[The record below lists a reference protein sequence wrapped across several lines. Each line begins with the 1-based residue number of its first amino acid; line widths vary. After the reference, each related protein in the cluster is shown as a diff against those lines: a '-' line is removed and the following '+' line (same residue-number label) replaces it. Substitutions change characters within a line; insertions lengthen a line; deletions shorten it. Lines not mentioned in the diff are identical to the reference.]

1 MNYLDIFDSAEVWI
15 KYVHFLNK
23 KYYKNDFLEIGAGI
37 GSFTDKYKRNIKN
50 IFLTEIDKNNLN
62 ILKKKYQND
71 TNVTILESEVTKISQ
86 KFNTICHFNVLEHVK
101 EDKEE
106 IINCLN
112 KINKDGYLIILAP
125 AHNELYGNLDRE
137 VGHYRRYK
145 KSFFKDL
152 NLSDGKIV
160 ELKYMDC
167 MGYILYYM
175 NKLIYKNETYPSSL
189 KIFIWDKIFTPIT
202 ILLDFLTAYRFGKNI
217 LCVIKKIEHN

>member
-1 MNYLDIFDSAEVWI
+1 MNYLDIFDNAKVWI
-15 KYVHFLNK
+15 KYVHILNK

-37 GSFTDKYKRNIKN
+37 GSFTDQYKKNIQN

-62 ILKKKYQND
+62 ILKKKYMND
-71 TNVTILESEVTKISQ
+71 SNVTVVEGEINKIEQ
-86 KFNTICHFNVLEHVK
+86 RFNTICHFNVLEHIK

-112 KINKDGYLIILAP
+112 KINKNGYLVILVP
-125 AHNELYGNLDRE
+125 AHNKLYSNLDKD
-137 VGHYRRYK
+137 VGHYRRYD
-145 KSFFKDL
+145 KSFFYNL
-152 NLSDGKIV
+152 NIFNGKIV

-175 NKLIYKNETYPSSL
+175 NKLIYKNEVYPSNF

-202 ILLDFLTAYRFGKNI
+202 IMLDFLTRYKFGKNI
-217 LCVIKKIEHN
+217 LCVIKKTE

>member
-1 MNYLDIFDSAEVWI
+1 MNYLDIFDNAKVWI
-15 KYVHFLNK
+15 KYVHILNK

-37 GSFTDKYKRNIKN
+37 GSFTDQYKKNIRN

-62 ILKKKYQND
+62 ILKKKYMND
-71 TNVTILESEVTKISQ
+71 SNVTVVEGEINKIEQ
-86 KFNTICHFNVLEHVK
+86 RFNTICHFNVLEHIK

-112 KINKDGYLIILAP
+112 KINKNGYLVILVP
-125 AHNELYGNLDRE
+125 AHNKLYSNLDKD
-137 VGHYRRYK
+137 VGHYRRYD
-145 KSFFKDL
+145 KSFFYNL
-152 NLSDGKIV
+152 NIFNGKIV

-175 NKLIYKNETYPSSL
+175 NKLIYKNEVYPSNF

-202 ILLDFLTAYRFGKNI
+202 IILDFLTRYKFGKNI
-217 LCVIKKIEHN
+217 LCVIKKTE

>member
-37 GSFTDKYKRNIKN
+37 GSFTDRYKRNIKN

-71 TNVTILESEVTKISQ
+71 TNVTILASEVVKISQ
-86 KFNTICHFNVLEHVK
+86 KFNTICHFNVLEHLK

-112 KINKDGYLIILAP
+112 IINKDGYLVILAP

-175 NKLIYKNETYPSSL
+175 NKLTYKNETYPSSL
-189 KIFIWDKIFTPIT
+189 KIFIWDKIFTSIT
-202 ILLDFLTAYRFGKNI
+202 ILLDFLTAYRFGKNV

>member
-1 MNYLDIFDSAEVWI
+1 MNYLDIFDSANVWI
-15 KYVHFLNK
+15 KYVHFLNR
-23 KYYKNDFLEIGAGI
+23 KYYKNNFLEIGAGI

-71 TNVTILESEVTKISQ
+71 TNVTILENKVTKISQ

-112 KINKDGYLIILAP
+112 KINKDGYLVILAP

-202 ILLDFLTAYRFGKNI
+202 ILLDFLTAYRFGKNV

>member
-1 MNYLDIFDSAEVWI
+1 MNYLDIFDSANVWI
-15 KYVHFLNK
+15 KYVHFLNS

-71 TNVTILESEVTKISQ
+71 TNVTILESKVAKISQ

-202 ILLDFLTAYRFGKNI
+202 ILLDFLTAYRFGKNV

>member
-1 MNYLDIFDSAEVWI
+1 MNYLDIFDSANVWI
-15 KYVHFLNK
+15 KYVHFLNR
-23 KYYKNDFLEIGAGI
+23 KYYKNNFLEIGAGI

-137 VGHYRRYK
+137 VGHYRRYQ
-145 KSFFKDL
+145 KSFFKNL

-202 ILLDFLTAYRFGKNI
+202 ILLDFLTAYRFGKNV

>member
-15 KYVHFLNK
+15 KYVHFLNR

-37 GSFTDKYKRNIKN
+37 GSFADKYKRNIKN

-112 KINKDGYLIILAP
+112 KINKDGYLVILAP

-145 KSFFKDL
+145 KSFFKHL

-202 ILLDFLTAYRFGKNI
+202 ILLDFLTAYRFGKNV

>member
-1 MNYLDIFDSAEVWI
+1 MNYLDIFDSANVWI
-15 KYVHFLNK
+15 KYVHFLNR

-202 ILLDFLTAYRFGKNI
+202 ILLDFLTAYRFGKNV

>member
-1 MNYLDIFDSAEVWI
+1 MNYLDIFDSANVWI
-15 KYVHFLNK
+15 KYVHFLNR
-23 KYYKNDFLEIGAGI
+23 KYYKNNFLEIGAGI

-145 KSFFKDL
+145 KSFFKHL

-202 ILLDFLTAYRFGKNI
+202 ILLDFLTAYRFGKNV

>member
-1 MNYLDIFDSAEVWI
+1 MNYLDIFDSANVWI
-15 KYVHFLNK
+15 KYVHFLNS

-71 TNVTILESEVTKISQ
+71 TNVTILEDEVSNISQ

-112 KINKDGYLIILAP
+112 RINKDGHLIILAP

-202 ILLDFLTAYRFGKNI
+202 ILLDFLTAYRFGKNV

>member
-1 MNYLDIFDSAEVWI
+1 MNYLDIFDSANVWI
-15 KYVHFLNK
+15 KYVHFLNR
-23 KYYKNDFLEIGAGI
+23 KYYKNNFLEIGAGI

-101 EDKEE
+101 KDKEE

-112 KINKDGYLIILAP
+112 KINKDGYLVILAP

-145 KSFFKDL
+145 KSFFKHL

-202 ILLDFLTAYRFGKNI
+202 ILLDFLTAYRFGKNV

>member
-1 MNYLDIFDSAEVWI
+1 MNYLDIFDNAKVWI
-15 KYVHFLNK
+15 KYVHILNK

-37 GSFTDKYKRNIKN
+37 GSFTDQYKKNIQN

-62 ILKKKYQND
+62 ILKKKYMND
-71 TNVTILESEVTKISQ
+71 SNVTVVEGEINKIEQ
-86 KFNTICHFNVLEHVK
+86 RFNTICHFNVLEHIK

-112 KINKDGYLIILAP
+112 KINKNGYLVILVP
-125 AHNELYGNLDRE
+125 AHNKLYSNLDKD
-137 VGHYRRYK
+137 VGHYRRYD
-145 KSFFKDL
+145 KSFFYNL
-152 NLSDGKIV
+152 NIFNGKIV

-175 NKLIYKNETYPSSL
+175 NKLIYKNEVYPSNF

-202 ILLDFLTAYRFGKNI
+202 IILDFLTRYKFGKNI
-217 LCVIKKIEHN
+217 LCVIKKTE

>member
-1 MNYLDIFDSAEVWI
+1 MNYLDIFDSANVWI
-15 KYVHFLNK
+15 KYVHFLNR
-23 KYYKNDFLEIGAGI
+23 KYYKNNLLEIGAGI
-37 GSFTDKYKRNIKN
+37 GSFTDKYTRNIKN

-101 EDKEE
+101 EDKKE

-112 KINKDGYLIILAP
+112 KINKDGYLVILAP

-175 NKLIYKNETYPSSL
+175 NKLTYKNETYPSSL
-189 KIFIWDKIFTPIT
+189 KIFIWDKIFTSIT
-202 ILLDFLTAYRFGKNI
+202 ILLDFLTAYRFGKNV

>member
-1 MNYLDIFDSAEVWI
+1 MNYLDIFDSANVWI
-15 KYVHFLNK
+15 KYVHFLNR
-23 KYYKNDFLEIGAGI
+23 KYYKNNFLEIGAGI

-71 TNVTILESEVTKISQ
+71 TNITIFESEVSKISQ

-202 ILLDFLTAYRFGKNI
+202 ILLDFLTAYRFGKNV